1 MFEVR
6 VPATSANL
14 GPGFDTLGIALRL
27 YGEFIFKE
35 TTGPED
41 TKHLALKAYR
51 QALRQLDAEGVNLH
65 VHVSRTIPVGKG
77 LGSSAACIVAGVMAA
92 YHVAKKEISPK
103 ELLKTAAG
111 IEGHPDNVTP
121 AFLGG
126 LIASSWEGGEISYGA
141 LPLSKKLSF
150 ALLIPTFSLPT
161 AKARKA
167 LPAKLSF
174 KDAAFNLSQ
183 LGLTISA
190 LGSGEEDLLTS
201 AFQDRLHQPY
211 RFQLIEDSLQLIDL
225 AKKRGALAVA
235 LSGAGPSL
243 LLIRRKRDPLQGLQ
257 EDLQKLKKRWKLRLL
272 EADRHGAK
280 LKVLP

>member
-6 VPATSANL
+6 VPASSANM
-14 GPGFDTLGIALRL
+14 GPGFDSLGVALRL
-27 YGEFIFKE
+27 YGEFVFQE
-35 TTGPED
+35 TTAPED
-41 TKHLALKAYR
+41 TKHLSLKAYR
-51 QALRQLDAEGVNLH
+51 QTLKHLGVEGANLQ
-65 VHVSRTIPVGKG
+65 VRVSRTIPVGKG

-92 YHVAKKEISPK
+92 YHISGTEIVARDV
-103 ELLKTAAG
+103 LKMAASL
-111 IEGHPDNVTP
+111 EGHPDNVAP

-126 LIASSWEGGEISYGA
+126 LITSSWENGEISYGK
-141 LPLSKKLSF
+141 LPLSKHLSF
-150 ALLIPTFSLPT
+150 ALLIPAFSLPT

-167 LPAKLSF
+167 LPAKVSF
-174 KDAAFNLSQ
+174 KDAAYNLSQ

-190 LGSGEEDLLTS
+190 LGSGDEKLVTD

-211 RFQLIEDSLQLIDL
+211 RFLLIEDSLQLIEL

-257 EDLQKLKKRWKLRLL
+257 EDLKKLKNRWKLRLV

-280 LKVLP
+280 LKIL